1 MASTVTDLSDPMT
14 QLTINDDTPVGS
26 DRVKVTRAYDADF
39 WMRVTTMVIIGGSM
53 MFLLL
58 TLHPDLI
65 LRNNTPTGGDLGAH
79 VWGPAF
85 LRDHLLTNWRLS
97 GWSMDWYAGLPVY
110 RFYMVVPA
118 LMILL
123 VNVFLPYGISI
134 KIIAVIG
141 ILTLPYATWKFGRLA
156 RFVFPIPEL
165 LVLASVV
172 FLYDESFTIYG
183 GNIASTMAGEFSFSI
198 ALTFAILA
206 FGFFAH
212 GLYTGERRV
221 TTAALIAL
229 AALCHGIVL
238 LFVFGGVLLM
248 LAIWA
253 DKKRVKWGLSVIGLA
268 VLLASFWVVPFLT
281 SHGFMTDMKYEP
293 RPSGVSDSFWQM
305 YFPLPTAWNIFVML
319 FAIVG
324 FAASLARRQLVGVWL
339 GVFAIV
345 LAIGVFVTR
354 GNLPIIGLLWNPRV
368 LPFFYLVRYMLMMIG
383 IYEVVVG
390 AVRLASLER
399 LVRASAANVVA
410 ATSPKAVPGVSVPG
424 VSVLVENVLVE
435 NVLVETI
442 PADTLTAASPAVVVP
457 NSPRTR
463 PMFNVGVVAAL
474 ALGLTLVLGFH
485 FQELPFGKVVT
496 RSDNSA
502 VYKWGP
508 ISTKLSND
516 GFVDGWTRWN
526 FQGYEGKASYGEYHG
541 VVETMKSLGKDPNNG
556 CGRAVWENNGE
567 LNKYGTTMGLMLLPF
582 WTDGCIGSME
592 GLFFEAAGT
601 TPYHFIT
608 AAAMS
613 KQSSN
618 PVRELRYENNNA
630 AKGVQYM
637 QDLGVKYF
645 MGFTPEAIAQAST
658 QSALTEVARSGPWVI
673 YKVATSDIVV
683 PLEVQPVVV
692 HNSGSDPRE
701 NWLEVGMSWFQN
713 KQDWAALPAASGPSE
728 WQKIDANIDITR
740 RIGVPGQSSRNVDI
754 VVPATPINVVPLEPV
769 TITNVRIGQS
779 DVRFNVDK
787 VGVPVLVRVSY
798 FPNWNVSGAKGPYRV
813 APNMMV
819 VIPTSNEVHLSY
831 GRSSLD
837 IFAYLLT
844 LAGLYV
850 AFRIRRRAVTF
861 TD

>member
-1 MASTVTDLSDPMT
+1 MT
-14 QLTINDDTPVGS
+14 QQTINDETPVGA
-26 DRVKVTRAYDADF
+26 DRVEATRAYDANF
-39 WMRVTTMVIIGGSM
+39 WMRVTSMVIIGGAM

-58 TLHPDLI
+58 TLHLDLI
-65 LRNNTPTGGDLGAH
+65 LRDNTPTGGDLGAH

-123 VNVFLPYGISI
+123 LNVVLPYGISI

-156 RFVFPIPEL
+156 RFAFPIPEL

-198 ALTFAILA
+198 ALTFAMLA

-212 GLYTGERRV
+212 GLYTGKRRV

-248 LAIWA
+248 LAIWT

-268 VLLASFWVVPFLT
+268 VLLSSFWVAPFLT

-305 YFPLPTAWNIFVML
+305 YFPLPTIWNIIVML
-319 FAIVG
+319 FALIG
-324 FAASLARRQLVGVWL
+324 FAASLRRRHLVGIWL
-339 GVFAIV
+339 GVFGIV

-354 GNLPIIGLLWNPRV
+354 DKLPIIGLLWNPRV
-368 LPFFYLVRYMLMMIG
+368 LPFLYLVRYMLMMIG

-390 AVRLASLER
+390 AVRFASLER
-399 LVRASAANVVA
+399 ILRASAAEVA
-410 ATSPKAVPGVSVPG
+410 VTASFKTVPGEIVPAVS
-424 VSVLVENVLVE
+424 S
-435 NVLVETI
+435 T
-442 PADTLTAASPAVVVP
+442 VVVP
-457 NSPRTR
+457 QSARTR

-474 ALGLTLVLGFH
+474 ALVVTLVLGFH

-496 RSDNSA
+496 RSDNST

-516 GFVDGWTRWN
+516 GFVDGWARWN
-526 FQGYEGKASYGEYHG
+526 FQGYEGKSSYGEYHG
-541 VVETMKSLGKDPNNG
+541 VVQTMKTLGQDPNNG

-567 LNKYGTTMGLMLLPF
+567 LNKYGTTMGLMLLPH

-592 GLFFEAAGT
+592 GLFFEASGT

-618 PVRELRYENNNA
+618 PVRELRYDNNDA
-630 AKGVQYM
+630 AKGVQYL

-673 YKVATSDIVV
+673 YKVASSDIVV
-683 PLEVQPVVV
+683 PLDVQPVVV

-728 WQKIDANIDITR
+728 WQQIDANLDSTR
-740 RIGVPGQSSRNVDI
+740 RDGLPGQTARSVDI
-754 VVPATPINVVPLEPV
+754 VVPATPIDIVPLERV
-769 TITNVRIGQS
+769 TITNVKIGQS

-819 VIPTSNEVHLSY
+819 VIPTSNDVHLSY
-831 GRSSLD
+831 GRSSVD
-837 IFAYLLT
+837 FFAYALT
-844 LAGLYV
+844 LVGLFV
-850 AFRIRRRAVTF
+850 AFKIRRRAVSF
-861 TD
+861 ID